1 MEYLAAAMRLLP
13 ASPEMDAIHEALAR
27 GGFASFDI
35 DGDGLLNLQD
45 YVLTHVAFG
54 LNPPLQ
60 RVVDRFRHFDFNGDG
75 VITFDEYLAN
85 YRRHQLSEDVMPFY
99 FCAD

>member
-1 MEYLAAAMRLLP
+1 MRSTRGSRAVASP
-13 ASPEMDAIHEALAR
+13 ASTSTATAGSTLH
-27 GGFASFDI
+27 
-35 DGDGLLNLQD
+35 D

-54 LNPPLQ
+54 LDPPLQ
-60 RVVDRFRHFDFNGDG
+60 EVVDRFRHFDFNGDG

-85 YRRHQLSEDVMPFY
+85 YRRHQFSDDVMPFY